1 MTTSR
6 KNRDGQV
13 SLLFNFIQLSYYV
26 NYCKEKNIFLF
37 MLLQK
42 HYVFIRVSQ
51 ITLTCIMK
59 IKTVEN
65 KDHYD
70 MCYIFVGI

>member
-13 SLLFNFIQLSYYV
+13 SLLFNFIKFSYYV